1 MKPLVLAMIIAST
14 SADLSD
20 AARDAKALEL
30 YLQDRSDHEEY
41 CPHASWEQPKIEIY
55 KKELSSQLPEGCKK

>member
-1 MKPLVLAMIIAST
+1 MKPLILAMILTSA

-30 YLQDRSDHEEY
+30 YLQDQSDYEQY
-41 CPHASWEQPKIEIY
+41 CPHISWEQPKISVY
-55 KKELSSQLPEGCKK
+55 KKQLESQLPKGCKQ

>member
-1 MKPLVLAMIIAST
+1 MKLLALTILLTSAST
-14 SADLSD
+14 DLGD

-41 CPHASWEQPKIEIY
+41 CSHISWEQPKIEIY

>member
-1 MKPLVLAMIIAST
+1 MKPLVLAMIIVSA

-20 AARDAKALEL
+20 AARDTKALEL
-30 YLQDRSDHEEY
+30 YLQDQSDHEEY
-41 CPHASWEQPKIEIY
+41 CPRISWEQPKIEIY